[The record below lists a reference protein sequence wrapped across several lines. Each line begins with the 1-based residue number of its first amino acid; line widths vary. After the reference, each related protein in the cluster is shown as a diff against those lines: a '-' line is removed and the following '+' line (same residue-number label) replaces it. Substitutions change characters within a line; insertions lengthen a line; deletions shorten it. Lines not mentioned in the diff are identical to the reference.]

1 MEEEERGERGQ
12 SSPIEEKGGT
22 VEHWLPMRWG
32 RGGGG
37 MGISQNPM
45 WG

>member
-1 MEEEERGERGQ
+1 MGQ
-12 SSPIEEKGGT
+12 SSPIEDKGGT

-37 MGISQNPM
+37 E
-45 WG
+45 

>member
-1 MEEEERGERGQ
+1 MEEEEGGGERGQ

-22 VEHWLPMRWG
+22 VEHWLSMRRG

-37 MGISQNPM
+37 GIGIS
-45 WG
+45 